1 MIACSMTFFV
11 SSVIQAIFEYFIYIA
26 YVVGMDVLKG
36 KGDDNEEEDIGIRR
50 EEYEDYEY

>member
-11 SSVIQAIFEYFIYIA
+11 SSFIQAIFEYFIYIA

-36 KGDDNEEEDIGIRR
+36 KGDDNEEQDFEIIK
-50 EEYEDYEY
+50 EEYEDYQD